1 MLEPWTTPRRSSP
14 ACWCARSC
22 PWARQSKEDLER
34 RLVPV
39 SSGKQFGT
47 KLSIQH
53 RQPSEYQITGLELEL
68 AVVARYLCF
77 DSVVRTDMS
86 LCSRPNGHRCSRH
99 NGVGVSNIINMSIYI
114 I

>member
-1 MLEPWTTPRRSSP
+1 M
-14 ACWCARSC
+14 
-22 PWARQSKEDLER
+22 ER

-53 RQPSEYQITGLELEL
+53 HQPSEYQITGLELEL
-68 AVVARYLCF
+68 AVVARYLRF
-77 DSVVRTDMS
+77 DPVVRTGIS
-86 LCSRPNGHRCSRH
+86 LCGRPNGHRCSRH